1 VSVADGEPLAVELCV
16 SDDEKDGVKDTRA
29 ELLALG
35 DAEPEVAAELLM
47 LPDALGVSVGEDDG
61 VGVAEDVR
69 ETGEW
74 RGG

>member
-1 VSVADGEPLAVELCV
+1 
-16 SDDEKDGVKDTRA
+16 VKDTRA